1 MLKYELKDDGFCDIL
16 KEENGEWIHKF
27 DVFPE
32 SEALNLV
39 NKANKGKK
47 TDYDNLLWEDKK

>member
-1 MLKYELKDDGFCDIL
+1 MLKYYLKNDGFCDIQ
-16 KEENGEWIHKF
+16 KEENGKWIHKF

-39 NKANKGKK
+39 SKANNGKK
-47 TDYDNLLWEDKK
+47 TDYDNLLEEDKK